1 MEKIIH
7 YCWFGRNKL
16 SQHALDV
23 IETWKK
29 YAPGYEIKC
38 WNEDNFNMENVKEEL
53 ADVINY
59 CIQMASILN
68 VDIKEI
74 VLNKLKKTEL
84 KYPVE
89 KCKGISTK
97 YNKL

>member
-1 MEKIIH
+1 MESFSTRILDEVIVEKIIH

-38 WNEDNFNMENVKEEL
+38 
-53 ADVINY
+53 
-59 CIQMASILN
+59 
-68 VDIKEI
+68 
-74 VLNKLKKTEL
+74 
-84 KYPVE
+84 
-89 KCKGISTK
+89 
-97 YNKL
+97 